1 MGQHDFHSLLSGN
14 TIVFMSLEWT
24 ELAYSTDWGQKS
36 GPAFIYE
43 VRVPSLNQK
52 VYIAAPHNPNWKIRR
67 EAEGT

>member
-1 MGQHDFHSLLSGN
+1 
-14 TIVFMSLEWT
+14 VFMSLEWT